1 MAFSTG
7 GGSLKVTINGM
18 HTQYDTTYV
27 PAHHV
32 PCMSHACLMHV
43 PASPLHIPRKVAIND
58 KSVGAISSK
67 PLCEAFANIYKD
79 KNAVCTMTPVGAD
92 GEVGQLL

>member
-1 MAFSTG
+1 M
-7 GGSLKVTINGM
+7 
-18 HTQYDTTYV
+18 
-27 PAHHV
+27 
-32 PCMSHACLMHV
+32 
-43 PASPLHIPRKVAIND
+43 AIND